1 MPRLNLFILALV
13 AFFLTAPNDYEE
25 TAYNNYLLYKRSH
38 SSSFRLP
45 SQKSKPRFSSNHST
59 QLDQNEDYHQKD
71 KNKKDPSS
79 FGNLKRSFLICF
91 IYFSRTDLRSFKL
104 EPYLFA
110 RPPPI
115 LS

>member
-25 TAYNNYLLYKRSH
+25 TAHNNYLLYKRNH

-71 KNKKDPSS
+71 KNKKDPCY
-79 FGNLKRSFLICF
+79 FGDLKRSYSIYF
-91 IYFSRTDLRSFKL
+91 IRFSRTDLRSFKL
-104 EPYLFA
+104 YTYLYA
-110 RPPPI
+110 RPPPT

>member
-1 MPRLNLFILALV
+1 MPRLNIFILALV

-25 TAYNNYLLYKRSH
+25 TAYQNYLLYKRNH
-38 SSSFRLP
+38 SSNFRLP
-45 SQKSKPRFSSNHST
+45 SQKSKLRFSSNHFA
-59 QLDQNEDYHQKD
+59 QFDQNEDYHQKD

-79 FGNLKRSFLICF
+79 LGDLKRTFSICLIV
-91 IYFSRTDLRSFKL
+91 YSRTYLRSFEL
-104 EPYLFA
+104 ETYLFA